1 MNTDGFYHHLKS
13 VRSGIILTGSGEA
26 FDVHDGQIGRT
37 TGDGE
42 AVDRVLTG
50 PENTLLV
57 LEFDVNEDGDF
68 ETAQD
73 LDAKQALM
81 TTVYG
86 FHTHAGKLKP
96 MKKEETEQMYKS
108 INRFVDAP
116 D

>member
-1 MNTDGFYHHLKS
+1 MNTDGFFHHMRL

-26 FDVHDGQIGRT
+26 FDVHDGQVGRT

-42 AVDRVLTG
+42 AVHRILTG
-50 PENTLLV
+50 PENTLLI
-57 LEFDVNEDGDF
+57 LEFDINEEGNF
-68 ETAQD
+68 VTAEG
-73 LDAKQALM
+73 LDAKKALM

-86 FHTHAGKLKP
+86 FHTHAGKLRS
-96 MKKEETEQMYKS
+96 MKKEETEQMHKA